1 MSQKLEKSTI
11 GIRSQEYHE
20 GLKDISAFGPRE
32 VHLENTILIGKVAS
46 LATHLKGLDYVEDI
60 KALTY
65 LAAELGI
72 SGTELRVV
80 LTELEEVGFARVVKT
95 GSQIKRVELRVP
107 ELRNGYEELGERWLQ
122 LAPGE
127 VEQAAIHLLDN
138 VASFPKSEV
147 EVKSDLGVDEN
158 AFNTLITLGKEG
170 ALVERHKSIDGETL
184 LYSPL
189 TIEEKPDALIAL
201 SSKFPEKRII
211 AALNEV
217 QHQQGIP
224 FEQLSVTDPEVIEE
238 AVMLGVLCPVRV
250 VAGEHKPMFLFSPRG
265 GLRKEERI
273 ILEKARAILAC
284 VRYGEH
290 YAGVRKIKSPLRIL
304 QTLRDNKTFSTP
316 RPDFPE
322 QYGLLVVKQIGYVE
336 PVLGRAGFF
345 NFHLLDTAENMH
357 ALDIAIDILQMG
369 QTSTSRLEVETRSF
383 LDVAGSFSGTL
394 PTRSRMSR
402 NIVISKEMNRD
413 IVTEIARLARG
424 VIK

>member
-1 MSQKLEKSTI
+1 MSRKLDKSTI
-11 GIRSQEYHE
+11 GIRAQEYHE
-20 GLKDISAFGPRE
+20 GLKDIPAFGPRE
-32 VHLENTILIGKVAS
+32 VHLENTLLVGKVAS

-60 KALTY
+60 TALTY

-80 LTELEEVGFARVVKT
+80 LTELEEVGFARVVKS
-95 GSQIKRVELRVP
+95 GSRIKRVELRVP
-107 ELRNGYEELGERWLQ
+107 ELRSGYEELGERWIQ

-127 VEQAAIHLLDN
+127 IEQAAIHLLDD
-138 VASFPKSEV
+138 VASFPQSETAIRA
-147 EVKSDLGVDEN
+147 DLGLDEPI
-158 AFNTLITLGKEG
+158 FNTLVALGKEG
-170 ALVERHKSIDGETL
+170 ALVERHKAIDGETL

-189 TIEEKPDALIAL
+189 TIEEKPDSLIAL
-201 SSKFPEKRII
+201 SRKFPEERII

-224 FEQLSVTDPEVIEE
+224 LEQVRVTDSDVIEE
-238 AVMLGVLCPVRV
+238 AVLLGVLCPVRV
-250 VAGEHKPMFLFSPRG
+250 VAGENNPVFLFSPRG
-265 GLRKEERI
+265 GLKKEERI

-304 QTLRDNKTFSTP
+304 QTLRDQKTFSTP

-322 QYGLLVVKQIGYVE
+322 QYGLLVTKQIGYVV
-336 PVLGRAGFF
+336 PTLGRAGFF
-345 NFHLLDTAENMH
+345 NFHLLDTPENMH

-394 PTRSRMSR
+394 PTRSRISR
-402 NIVISKEMNRD
+402 NVVISKEMNRE